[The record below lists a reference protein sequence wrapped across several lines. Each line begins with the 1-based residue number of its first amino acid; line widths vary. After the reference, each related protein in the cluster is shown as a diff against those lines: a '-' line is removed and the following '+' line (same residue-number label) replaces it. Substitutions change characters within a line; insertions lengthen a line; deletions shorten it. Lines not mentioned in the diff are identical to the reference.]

1 MKTIIKVLFAGFC
14 ISLLFTLMGLTA
26 FSQETIEVT
35 NIQAAMSKGTQTC
48 YMVEI
53 PQADLNTVQ
62 QNWIKKLQSG
72 GKIKVKEL
80 NQELVL
86 SGVVKNEL
94 TSDTVNIYS
103 LLIQKEGK
111 IALNVFVEI
120 DSVFFSPKDDKTDLV
135 SDKIDNGIKNYVRS
149 FAVEQYKLAVTSE
162 LEGEQK
168 VLKTMQN
175 DLEKLEKD
183 EENMTKEIS
192 KFENDI
198 DDSEREISDI
208 ENNIDVVNKE
218 LLSHNATMLTITGE
232 VEKKA
237 AKEKQ
242 KELEKE
248 KNQLEKSRSKAK
260 DDISSYK
267 SDIEKNKKGIEEG
280 EKLQEEKTEEITVQE
295 EVITQVQAKLDG
307 IK

>member
-1 MKTIIKVLFAGFC
+1 MKTILKVLYEGLC
-14 ISLLFTLMGLTA
+14 ISLLLILTGLTA
-26 FSQETIEVT
+26 FSQESIDVT
-35 NIQAAMSKGTQTC
+35 NIQALMSKGTYTC

-62 QNWIKKLQSG
+62 QNWIKKLQAG
-72 GKIKVKEL
+72 GKVKVKEI

-103 LLIQKEGK
+103 LLIQKEEK

-120 DSVFFSPKDDKTDLV
+120 DSVFFSPKDDKTDLA

-149 FAVEQYKLAVTSE
+149 FAVEQYKLAVASE

-168 VLKTMQN
+168 VLKTMEN

-192 KFENDI
+192 SLENDI
-198 DDSEREISDI
+198 EETEREISDI
-208 ENNIDVVNKE
+208 EKNIE
-218 LLSHNATMLTITGE
+218 LKNQEILTHNASMITITGE

-267 SDIEKNKKGIEEG
+267 SDIEKNNEDILESQ
-280 EKLQEEKTEEITVQE
+280 KLQEEKTEEIAKQN

>member
-1 MKTIIKVLFAGFC
+1 MTTILKVLYEVFC
-14 ISLLFTLMGLTA
+14 ISLLLILTGLTA
-26 FSQETIEVT
+26 FSQETIDVT
-35 NIQAAMSKGTQTC
+35 NIQALMSKGTQTC

-72 GKIKVKEL
+72 GKIKVKEI

-103 LLIQKEGK
+103 LLIQKEDK

-120 DSVFFSPKDDKTDLV
+120 DSVFFSPKDDKTDLA

-149 FAVEQYKLAVTSE
+149 FAVEQYKLAVASE

-192 KFENDI
+192 SLENDI
-198 DDSEREISDI
+198 EETEREISAI
-208 ENNIDVVNKE
+208 EKNIE
-218 LLSHNATMLTITGE
+218 LKNQEILTHNASMLTITGE

-248 KNQLEKSRSKAK
+248 KNQLEKNRSKAK

-267 SDIEKNKKGIEEG
+267 SDIEKNNKEIEDG
-280 EKLQEEKTEEITVQE
+280 KKLQEEKTEEIARQTEVVTGVQN
-295 EVITQVQAKLDG
+295 KLDG